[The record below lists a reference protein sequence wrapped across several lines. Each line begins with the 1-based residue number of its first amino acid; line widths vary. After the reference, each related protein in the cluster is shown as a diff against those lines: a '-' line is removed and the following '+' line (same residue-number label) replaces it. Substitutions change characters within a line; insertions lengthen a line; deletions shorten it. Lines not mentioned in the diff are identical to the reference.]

1 MRRSNGFKIRLIIG
15 LVIAAFAL
23 FKYYSSSSVNEIT
36 GEKQHINITPE
47 QEIQLGLDGRNYMI
61 QESGGLYQDPEVQ
74 QYIDLLGRR
83 IVESSDASKTPYQYE
98 FHVLADA
105 NQVNAFAMPG
115 GQIFITAGLLKRLET
130 EDQVAG
136 VLGHEIGHV
145 VARHSAQQMA
155 KQDLTQG
162 LAGAAGVVGGD
173 MNSAQY
179 AQMIGNMVN
188 MKYGREDELES
199 DELGVRFMV
208 QSGYDPHALI
218 RVMEILDEASGG
230 QAPPEFQS
238 THPSPKNRV
247 QRIKE
252 AIDKYGGSATP
263 NTNSN
268 KLPSNV
274 PSNTSGNY

>member
-1 MRRSNGFKIRLIIG
+1 MRRSSGFKIRLIIG

-36 GEKQHINITPE
+36 GETQHIGITPE
-47 QEIQLGLDGRNYMI
+47 QEIQLGLDGRSYMI
-61 QESGGLYQDPEVQ
+61 QQSGGLYQDNEVQ
-74 QYIDLLGRR
+74 QYIDAIGEK
-83 IVESSDASKTPYQYE
+83 IVKSSDASKTPYQFE
-98 FHVLADA
+98 FHVLADP

-115 GQIFITAGLLKRLET
+115 GQIFITVGLLKRLED
-130 EDQVAG
+130 ENQVAG

-208 QSGYDPHALI
+208 KSGYDPHALI

-230 QAPPEFQS
+230 QSPPEFQS
-238 THPSPKNRV
+238 THPSPENRIG
-247 QRIKE
+247 RIKA
-252 AIDKYGGSATP
+252 AIEKYSTSAT
-263 NTNSN
+263 
-268 KLPSNV
+268 
-274 PSNTSGNY
+274 SGDY

>member
-1 MRRSNGFKIRLIIG
+1 MRRSNGFKTRLIIG

-23 FKYYSSSSVNEIT
+23 FKYFSSSSVNEIT

-74 QYIDLLGRR
+74 QYIDLMGKR
-83 IVESSDASKTPYQYE
+83 IIENSDASKTPYQYE
-98 FHVLADA
+98 FHVLADP

-115 GQIFITAGLLKRLET
+115 GQIFITAGLLKRLEN

-238 THPSPKNRV
+238 THPSPENRV

-263 NTNSN
+263 NSNSN

-274 PSNTSGNY
+274 PSNTSGDY

>member
-1 MRRSNGFKIRLIIG
+1 MRRSNGFKTRLIIG

-74 QYIDLLGRR
+74 QYIDLMGNR

-98 FHVLADA
+98 FHVLADP

-115 GQIFITAGLLKRLET
+115 GQIFITAGLLKRLEN

-238 THPSPKNRV
+238 THPSPENRV

-252 AIDKYGGSATP
+252 AIDKYGGSSTP

-274 PSNTSGNY
+274 PSNTSGDY

>member
-1 MRRSNGFKIRLIIG
+1 MRSSSGFKLRLIIG
-15 LVIAAFAL
+15 LLIAAFAL
-23 FKYYSSSSVNEIT
+23 FNFFSSTSVNEIT
-36 GEKQHINITPE
+36 GKKQHINISLE
-47 QEIQLGLDGRNYMI
+47 QEIKLGLDGRDYMI
-61 QESGGLYQDPEVQ
+61 QESGGLYQDAEVQ
-74 QYIDLLGRR
+74 QYIDLLGRK
-83 IVESSDASKTPYQYE
+83 IVENSEASKTSYQYE
-98 FHVLADA
+98 FHVLADP

-115 GQIFITAGLLKRLET
+115 GQIFITYGLYKRLES

-145 VARHSAQQMA
+145 AGRHSAEQMA

-173 MNSAQY
+173 MSSAQY

-188 MKYGREDELES
+188 MKYGREDELEA
-199 DELGVRFMV
+199 DELGVHFMV

-238 THPSPKNRV
+238 THPSPENRV

-252 AIDKYGGSATP
+252 AIEKYGGSATP

-268 KLPSNV
+268 KLPSKV
-274 PSNTSGNY
+274 PSNTSGDY

>member
-1 MRRSNGFKIRLIIG
+1 MRRSNGFKLRLIIG

-47 QEIQLGLDGRNYMI
+47 QEIRLGLDGRDYMI
-61 QESGGLYQDPEVQ
+61 QESGGLYQDAEVQ
-74 QYIDLLGRR
+74 QYIDLLGRK
-83 IVESSDASKTPYQYE
+83 IVENSDASKTPYQYE
-98 FHVLADA
+98 FHVLADP

-115 GQIFITAGLLKRLET
+115 GQIFITVGLLKRLES

-145 VARHSAQQMA
+145 VGRHSAEQMA

-173 MNSAQY
+173 MSSAQY

-238 THPSPKNRV
+238 THPSPENRV

-252 AIDKYGGSATP
+252 AIEKYGGSATP

-268 KLPSNV
+268 KLPSKV
-274 PSNTSGNY
+274 PSNTSGDY